1 MRSSW
6 RKGLLFL
13 SQRNLGSGLPPAAQR
28 NLTVLAAGTA
38 CSFFS
43 IFADEIQYGAPKAKE
58 KRMSFGFPFISSSF
72 NIWF

>member
-1 MRSSW
+1 MTVFLTLYPPMRSSW

-13 SQRNLGSGLPPAAQR
+13 SQRSLGSGLPPAAQR

-43 IFADEIQYGAPKAKE
+43 IFADEIQYGAPKAIE
-58 KRMSFGFPFISSSF
+58 
-72 NIWF
+72 